1 MGLFDRLTKSIRD
14 SLSNDIEDL
23 SKAQLVPSA
32 NQVPELPQGIDHDNK
47 IGRQAIIDDPYFD
60 RVQQHFIFKNKSSRL
75 SNKTLKDTS
84 VRDWLVSS
92 IIQHRVDTLIQFA
105 KPQRQQF
112 ETGFKIMKRN
122 SSENLTADEKEEIAN
137 LEEFILKCGRTDKVP
152 PGDHM
157 NFGEFLK
164 LTARDA
170 LTFGHIA
177 VEKVL
182 TRKKAIH
189 RFRPVPGES
198 VYIVN
203 QRSQREVLDQ
213 HLKNASIM
221 NQKSRLFNDA
231 GAPEEKYEINSP
243 EDPVYRYVQ
252 MSYDNRVMAAFGDE
266 DMVFKTFNPQNFSD
280 SNGYCFS
287 PLELSIINITSHL
300 NVENYNSLFFT
311 HGYAARGV
319 LHLKGTVTQANLT
332 AFRRQFYNTISG
344 TQNAWRTPIV
354 AGLDDVQW
362 IPLSGSAREMEY
374 LNYNNHIMRAICSQF
389 QIDPMELGLDYLISG
404 TNRPSSN
411 AASNEFKI
419 NFSRERG
426 LYPLLFLYEDF
437 INSDILPCVDK
448 SLAEKYEFK
457 FVGYTDETPQTNA
470 ALLQA
475 EMTIYSS
482 MNDLLTKSNKE
493 KVEHPI
499 FDLPLNQTFWAI
511 VEKNMTRGEIREFFL
526 GDKGASKRPELQ
538 YIPADPAFL
547 QWNQMVMTLNRT
559 KKQDKMEA
567 EQMKAQQAQAE
578 QQVQLQQAEEQ
589 RNQEVHDSQ
598 MESAESAKAHAVANH
613 KSLKD
618 LAKESGLA
626 TKPGNI
632 SGEPVA
638 NPVNEFGEE

>member
-1 MGLFDRLTKSIRD
+1 
-14 SLSNDIEDL
+14 
-23 SKAQLVPSA
+23 
-32 NQVPELPQGIDHDNK
+32 
-47 IGRQAIIDDPYFD
+47 
-60 RVQQHFIFKNKSSRL
+60 
-75 SNKTLKDTS
+75 
-84 VRDWLVSS
+84 
-92 IIQHRVDTLIQFA
+92 
-105 KPQRQQF
+105 
-112 ETGFKIMKRN
+112 MKRN

-632 SGEPVA
+632 SGKPVT